1 MTIGPPAL
9 KPGWYW
15 RSSAFGALP
24 VSGSGGRL
32 RLLKKVLA
40 FSPSWRS
47 VKKVFPLKLLVPDLV
62 TKRMLT
68 APWPPL
74 SAPLAAEVTV
84 TSSIAS
90 RRG

>member
-9 KPGWYW
+9 KPGWYC

-24 VSGSGGRL
+24 VSGSAGRL

-40 FSPSWRS
+40 LRPSCRS
-47 VKKVFPLKLLVPDLV
+47 VKKVLPLNTLVPDLV

-68 APWPPL
+68 APWPAL

-90 RRG
+90 SRG